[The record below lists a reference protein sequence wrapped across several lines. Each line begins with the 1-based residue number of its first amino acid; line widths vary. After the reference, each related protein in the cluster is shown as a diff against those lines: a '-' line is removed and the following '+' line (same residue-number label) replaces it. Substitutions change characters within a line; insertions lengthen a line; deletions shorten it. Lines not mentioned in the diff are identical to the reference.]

1 MTGRRKAQ
9 KEMRRSAMLA
19 AAARLFEKH
28 GYARTTFEQIA
39 AEAGVGVATVYKY
52 FDSKQGIVHALLRP
66 DLTNMLAHAQRLID
80 GPLVDPAEAM
90 VALLAA
96 YRDLGGHDWASREL
110 LQLTVFPGVG
120 NEGLLKELVLEAE
133 SEAQAQIR
141 RLLEKYRNAGQLDH
155 RLPLGD
161 ATAVIFA
168 LLNQHFGMYLAD
180 SSITFTQMFRRLA
193 RRVRLVFTD
202 WRG

>member
-1 MTGRRKAQ
+1 VTGRRKAQ

-19 AAARLFEKH
+19 AAARLFEEH

-66 DLTNMLAHAQRLID
+66 DLTNMLARAQRLID
-80 GPLVDPAEAM
+80 GPLVDPAESM

-96 YRDLGGHDWASREL
+96 YRDLGGRDWASREL

-141 RLLEKYRNAGQLDH
+141 RLLEKYRNAGQLDR

-180 SSITFTQMFRRLA
+180 SSMTFTRMFRRLA
-193 RRVRLVFTD
+193 RRVRLVFTN